1 MNNTPETEIRGFDDE
16 KPKKSFTFPKW
27 GIITGVIL
35 AVLVG
40 IALVIPAFLDQ
51 AKYKDLI
58 ISKVKEASGYDVTWA
73 GDIGISI
80 LPVPHAS
87 MNELTVSNAGQ
98 KILSVKKAEV
108 SVQLAPLFQKQIE
121 IANVSLDT
129 PDVNLVV
136 DANGR
141 QTWMTEK
148 LNEPKTEATPSEP
161 AEKSNTQ
168 AQSFSLDSVDIK
180 NGHIVY
186 KDLSKGSTQ
195 EVSNLNTDLYLKT
208 LKGPF
213 DVKADLVYNGNKIEL
228 KGKAGEI
235 GGDKPA
241 SVDVDIKLPE
251 LNVSGNY
258 KGEVNTG
265 DALSVKGDLKL
276 AAKDLEKTITALSKA
291 ETKLPDG
298 LNGALDLTTA
308 LIYDGNQAA
317 LDNLVVELGDLAYKG
332 NLKVSGL
339 KEATPLLNIDLVST
353 SDKGKSKEGLVKI
366 LSSLSVK
373 GAGTFVNNVASINN
387 GVITF
392 DGQMVNLSG
401 TYALPA
407 KQGAKALVNA
417 TIQSAKLDIDE
428 LSQQISPTTESAAQK
443 AINAKNRDSAS
454 SVKEIKGVALPFNG
468 NIKGAIGSLRVA
480 GQSYSNVNFD
490 LTANGNALTINNFAL
505 NAPADTTVVA
515 KGTIGDTAAL
525 SGLNVN
531 ANVRTGNVEALAKA
545 YKMPLALEQRLGAA
559 SVAGNFSGSLNNLA
573 FNATAD
579 ALSFAVT
586 AAGSVQNVT
595 ATPAIKTLNVRVRHP
610 SLQTAV
616 RNFSPGFEA
625 PGSFNGPLDVST
637 TLALADKKYD
647 LTNLKGQIGSTSLA
661 GTLSANMNGEKP
673 DVKGDL
679 SFGNMVFESGA
690 PKAGTTSGSSKP
702 SSAPATTAET
712 RWSREAIDTTWM
724 NKFNA
729 DLSIKVASITQ
740 GYWKLNNAA
749 LAFKLNNGNLN
760 ISNMSANALGGN
772 ATITGEMKGGTAKA
786 PLSMNWNAKATNI
799 NAQMLMSAL
808 QNKPS
813 DTLSGTIENVDVS
826 ISSSGISPA
835 ALVYALNGKGNASGN
850 NIVVKGVDA
859 AKLAETARGSFK
871 PLERAGSLFASFK
884 DGQTAFSTFNAAF
897 TIANGVIN
905 FSEIKFDGAQ
915 ALLVSKGNVNLPR
928 WTVDLKNT
936 MTVKNSDIPAF
947 DFAISGPLDNPVQT
961 GGSVIEGFL
970 RGKAQEKLQDLL
982 KDKLGDKIP
991 AGLFGGSTA
1000 TTPATT
1006 TTAPAA
1012 TTDGTTPAAP
1022 VEKTKEQKKQEQI
1035 EQGVKALQG
1044 LFGQ

>member
-1 MNNTPETEIRGFDDE
+1 MTDTPETEIRGFDDE
-16 KPKKSFTFPKW
+16 KPKKSFKSPKW

-73 GDIGISI
+73 GDIGIAI
-80 LPVPHAS
+80 LPVPHVT
-87 MNELTVSNAGQ
+87 MNELAVSNAGQ
-98 KILSVKKAEV
+98 KILSVKKADV
-108 SVQLAPLFQKQIE
+108 SVQLAPLFQKQIQ

-136 DANGR
+136 DASGR

-148 LNEPKTEATPSEP
+148 LNEPKTETTDTAQT
-161 AEKSNTQ
+161 EKSDTQ
-168 AQSFSLDSVDIK
+168 AQSFSLDSVNIK

-186 KDLSKGSTQ
+186 KDLSKGSAQ
-195 EVSNLNTDLYLKT
+195 EVSNLNTDLDLKT

-228 KGKAGEI
+228 NGKAGEI

-241 SVDVDIKLPE
+241 AVDFDIKLPE

-276 AAKDLEKTITALSKA
+276 TAKDLEKTITALSKA

-298 LNGALDLTTA
+298 LNGALDMTTA

-317 LDNLVVELGDLAYKG
+317 LDNLALELGDLAYKG

-339 KEATPLLNIDLVST
+339 KEATPLLNIDLIST
-353 SDKGKSKEGLVKI
+353 SDKAKSKEGLVKI

-392 DGQMVNLSG
+392 DRQTVNLSG

-407 KQGAKALVNA
+407 KPGAKALVNA
-417 TIQSAKLDIDE
+417 TIQSAKLDVDE
-428 LSQQISPTTESAAQK
+428 LSQQINPATESAAQK
-443 AINAKNRDSAS
+443 AINAKNRDSAT
-454 SVKEIKGVALPFNG
+454 SVKEIKGVALPFSG
-468 NIKGAIGSLRVA
+468 NIKGAISSLRVA
-480 GQSYSNVNFD
+480 GQNYSNVNFD
-490 LTANGNALTINNFAL
+490 LTANGNTLTINNFAL
-505 NAPADTTVVA
+505 SAPADTTVSA
-515 KGTIGDTAAL
+515 KGTIADTNAL

-545 YKMPLALEQRLGAA
+545 YNAPLKLEQTVGAA
-559 SVAGNFSGSLNNLA
+559 AVAGNFSGSLNNLA

-616 RNFSPGFEA
+616 RNFSPAFEA
-625 PGSFNGPLDVST
+625 PGSFNGPLDIST

-661 GTLSANMNGEKP
+661 GTLSANMSGDKP

-690 PKAGTTSGSSKP
+690 PKAGTTGASSKP

-740 GYWKLNNAA
+740 GYWKLNNAV

-772 ATITGEMKGGTAKA
+772 ATITGEMKGG
-786 PLSMNWNAKATNI
+786 S
-799 NAQMLMSAL
+799 
-808 QNKPS
+808 
-813 DTLSGTIENVDVS
+813 TL
-826 ISSSGISPA
+826 
-835 ALVYALNGKGNASGN
+835 
-850 NIVVKGVDA
+850 
-859 AKLAETARGSFK
+859 R
-871 PLERAGSLFASFK
+871 
-884 DGQTAFSTFNAAF
+884 
-897 TIANGVIN
+897 
-905 FSEIKFDGAQ
+905 
-915 ALLVSKGNVNLPR
+915 
-928 WTVDLKNT
+928 
-936 MTVKNSDIPAF
+936 
-947 DFAISGPLDNPVQT
+947 
-961 GGSVIEGFL
+961 
-970 RGKAQEKLQDLL
+970 
-982 KDKLGDKIP
+982 
-991 AGLFGGSTA
+991 
-1000 TTPATT
+1000 
-1006 TTAPAA
+1006 
-1012 TTDGTTPAAP
+1012 
-1022 VEKTKEQKKQEQI
+1022 
-1035 EQGVKALQG
+1035 
-1044 LFGQ
+1044 